1 MPLKLRGSR
10 IPVRRRVTRKAA
22 SHQDA
27 VPDPFVL
34 RREVYHAV
42 VKAAVA
48 IEPNLDDVR
57 GGQTQV
63 RAGPDV
69 REPLRRRRR
78 TRVLH
83 QIWVGVLFV
92 IVRRDQDPVVSIFK
106 QAEPVSAGRVLEVG
120 AGRSSTPPDP
130 ISCRTIAWSRADRGS
145 GTSTP
150 WSSRP
155 ARRFG
160 CFCQSRSPR
169 PSNSPRRGWNPRE
182 TPPISPRCQ
191 PRGTRRWSPPG
202 SQL

>member
-1 MPLKLRGSR
+1 MGGLGFLIDLAFLHLSLALELSRQLDPDLMQGVDISSTILRSNIVAFPPTFGAPHGPMYIIRPIRPNEGIITDDVAASACGSSIWEEARVPLKLRGSR

-78 TRVLH
+78 SRSLH

-92 IVRRDQDPVVSIFK
+92 IVRRDQEPAVLIF
-106 QAEPVSAGRVLEVG
+106 
-120 AGRSSTPPDP
+120 
-130 ISCRTIAWSRADRGS
+130 
-145 GTSTP
+145 
-150 WSSRP
+150 
-155 ARRFG
+155 
-160 CFCQSRSPR
+160 
-169 PSNSPRRGWNPRE
+169 
-182 TPPISPRCQ
+182 
-191 PRGTRRWSPPG
+191 
-202 SQL
+202 